1 MVIRLLTNDKLRSI
15 VAGSERYR
23 KPPSSELTVHNFE
36 EGVKIWDNEDV
47 KSFFFLKSMNWQPR
61 NEIAVFL
68 PCSASK
74 PYPYSDS
81 HRDGYLKALLPYFD
95 RIDLLVVSEPM
106 GIVPYS
112 YSDEYPVDSYDYNP
126 YKFFI
131 GKRDDPLV
139 EKALQ
144 IFTSRLALWIEKFHE
159 SYELRI
165 LALPKSWHL
174 KVFERSLSKVK
185 IAIDQYKIVSLSGRA
200 RNSLTELK
208 RQFAFYFQEEC

>member
-1 MVIRLLTNDKLRSI
+1 LLTNEKLRSI

-36 EGVKIWDNEDV
+36 EGVEIWDNEDV
-47 KSFFFLKSMNWQPR
+47 KNFFFNKSMKWRPK

-68 PCSASK
+68 PCSACK

-81 HRDGYLKALLPYFD
+81 HRDGYLKALLPYLD
-95 RIDLLVVSEPM
+95 RIDLFVVSEPM
-106 GIVPYS
+106 GIVPYF
-112 YSDEYPVDSYDYNP
+112 YSDEYPVDSYEYNP

-131 GKRDDPLV
+131 GKQDNPLV

-144 IFTSRLALWIEKFHE
+144 IFISRLALWIKKFHE
-159 SYELRI
+159 LYELRI

-174 KVFERSLSKVK
+174 KVFKRSLSEVK

-200 RNSLTELK
+200 RNSLSELK
-208 RQFAFYFQEEC
+208 IQFEFCFQEGY